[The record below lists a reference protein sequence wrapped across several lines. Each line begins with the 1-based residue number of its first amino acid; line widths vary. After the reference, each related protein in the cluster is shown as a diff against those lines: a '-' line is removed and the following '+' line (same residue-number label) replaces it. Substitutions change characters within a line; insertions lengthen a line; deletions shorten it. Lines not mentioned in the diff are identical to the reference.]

1 MGGDADAVANGVK
14 IKEKFSC
21 WCYFYL
27 WIGISTRFSS
37 FVLQLEWVH
46 LPSSLFRL
54 IKGSSSVTLMLTQ
67 WISWRYH
74 PPPLHHL
81 VIMIFN
87 ALQTLTYKLAM
98 YVWYEYYVLPPKL
111 NMIFLFSVCVD
122 VLVIVITSTKFSL
135 FYPLCSFIKVI

>member
-98 YVWYEYYVLPPKL
+98 YVWYEYYVLPSASKIEYDLSLLCLCRRPCHCHHL
-111 NMIFLFSVCVD
+111 HNIRSLLS
-122 VLVIVITSTKFSL
+122 SL
-135 FYPLCSFIKVI
+135 FIH